1 MRVALFTDTFP
12 PEINGVAISTKSLR
26 DVFIK
31 NGHKVLVVTTN
42 PFSNKVTFED
52 NIIRIPGIE
61 LKKIYGYI
69 QVILWMKLLILKKK
83 KYYII

>member
-31 NGHKVLVVTTN
+31 NGHRVLVVTTN
-42 PFSNKVTFED
+42 PFSNKVTF
-52 NIIRIPGIE
+52 
-61 LKKIYGYI
+61 
-69 QVILWMKLLILKKK
+69 
-83 KYYII
+83 